1 MDGKEISPQHE
12 CQSGDQGPGEMDFQ
26 IFQKE
31 IGEESA
37 QKEVKD
43 NDAVKGPIEWQEK
56 K

>member
-1 MDGKEISPQHE
+1 MDGKEISTQHKY
-12 CQSGDQGPGEMDFQ
+12 QSGDQRPGEMNFQ

-31 IGEESA
+31 MGKESA